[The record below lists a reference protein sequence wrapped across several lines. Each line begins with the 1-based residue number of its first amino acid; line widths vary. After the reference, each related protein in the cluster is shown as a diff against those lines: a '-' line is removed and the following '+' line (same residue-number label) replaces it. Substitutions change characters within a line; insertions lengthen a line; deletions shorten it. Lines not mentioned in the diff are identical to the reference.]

1 MLGIRAMQTAVNA
14 NQTISS
20 ALQDL
25 RARRID
31 STVIYIYAIEDDERL
46 VGEVSTRELL
56 FAPPETIIR
65 DVMRTTFTTIN
76 MDVSMND
83 ALDVFHK
90 NKLMALPVVDH
101 EGRLM
106 GILNIEQYA
115 RESLARAEKQRVR
128 QVFQTLGLDVADAEH
143 MTVMESFSMR
153 MPWLVCNIG
162 GGILCAM
169 IVSHFEHLLQQVVLL
184 ALFLPLVL
192 TLSESISMQ
201 ALSISVGADTSL
213 RSLKSIWQ
221 GLQVEALSALLLG
234 ATSGVIVALV
244 SLIWNTSFISAFTMF
259 AAISFSMVCAA
270 ITGGS
275 ISFILRVCKVNASVA
290 AGPIALVVADTA
302 ALLIY
307 FTLGLLILGA

>member
-1 MLGIRAMQTAVNA
+1 M
-14 NQTISS
+14 
-20 ALQDL
+20 
-25 RARRID
+25 
-31 STVIYIYAIEDDERL
+31 
-46 VGEVSTRELL
+46 
-56 FAPPETIIR
+56 
-65 DVMRTTFTTIN
+65 
-76 MDVSMND
+76 
-83 ALDVFHK
+83 
-90 NKLMALPVVDH
+90 
-101 EGRLM
+101 
-106 GILNIEQYA
+106 
-115 RESLARAEKQRVR
+115 R

-201 ALSISVGADTSL
+201 ALSISVGADPSL
-213 RSLKSIWQ
+213 RSLKSIWH
-221 GLQVEALSALLLG
+221 GLRVEALSALLLG

-244 SLIWNTSFISAFTMF
+244 SLIWDATFISAFTMF
-259 AAISFSMVCAA
+259 AAISVSMVCAA

-275 ISFILRVCKVNASVA
+275 ISFILRAFRVNASVA